1 MLKLVNIKKDYK
13 VANSKVRALKGVSLC
28 FRENEFVGILG
39 QSGCGKTTLLNII
52 GGLDHYTEGD
62 LVIDGKST
70 KDFSDRE
77 WDVYRNHR
85 IGFIFQSYNL
95 IPHQTV
101 LGNVELALTIA
112 GVSREERVARAKQA
126 LERVGLGAEMNKRPN
141 QLSGGQMQ
149 RVAIARA
156 LVNNPAILLADEPT
170 GALDSKTSVEVMDLI
185 REIAGERLVIM
196 VTHNPELAEEYA
208 TRIVRLKDGEI
219 ESDSNPYSEEE
230 EEKDRL
236 ESKTFGEPAPKSEE
250 KTVSA
255 ETPVGETPAEA
266 VPAATKAGKKR
277 KPRAKMGALTALAL
291 SFRNLLTKKGRTI
304 LTSIGG
310 SIGIISVCLVL
321 ALSNGFNHYI
331 KKTEEDMLSYY
342 PVQVTESAFDMA
354 SVMTSFTSPQNMPD
368 LEEIGDRVY
377 VDSFLT
383 GLANDMAIQNNVSPQ
398 YIDYVQKMN
407 GNWYAEI
414 MYGYGAGLV
423 NNLYMTVQTG
433 GFTAKNENTGEDVT
447 VPSVTKNLSLSQL
460 KADYIKDLRTYK
472 SDYASLTGFADFF
485 GNIVH
490 KMPGTSDFTSEK
502 YADYVLSQYDV
513 LDPDT
518 MHFPEN
524 ENEAVLVISPDR
536 AATDLTLAQLGLLN
550 EADFLSLFDKGK
562 NTATEEERQPLFI
575 DYDKIVGKDY
585 KLLYND
591 TVYLKETDPTALYP
605 FTYKD
610 SFKSKTPETP
620 DVEEEWN
627 SLTSE
632 DGINMKITAILSL
645 KEGLNYGCLQN
656 GLNITEAAIDRY
668 VQVNL
673 TSKIVD
679 WVKNHSNVKDDP
691 VFGAYVQDL
700 DMDIFRSPC
709 AASQFDNYYYS
720 ISQFVPSVSGTPLAN
735 LRVAE
740 EIETVVR
747 YLGGDDSYTSISIY
761 ARDFDGKEAMLAY
774 LDEWN
779 NMCERGETY
788 KLEGYDDL
796 VLGEGDKITYSD
808 TVGVL
813 MSMVQT
819 MLNAITYVLVA
830 FTAISLVVSSVMIG
844 IITYVSVV
852 ERVKEIGVLRS
863 LGASKQ
869 DIRNL
874 FNSETFMI
882 GLTAGVIGVVVSY
895 LLSFVINA
903 ILNPLTGIAG
913 LASLN
918 PVAALVMVAI
928 SVVLT
933 LISGLIPASA
943 AAKKDPV
950 IALRT
955 E

>member
-13 VANSKVRALKGVSLC
+13 VANTKVPALKGVSLC

-62 LVIDGKST
+62 LVIEGKST
-70 KDFSDRE
+70 KDFSDRD

-101 LGNVELALTIA
+101 LGNVELALNIA
-112 GVSREERVARAKQA
+112 GVSREERTERAKRA
-126 LERVGLGAEMNKRPN
+126 LERVGLGKELNKRPN

-170 GALDSKTSVEVMDLI
+170 GALDSKTSVEVMELI

-196 VTHNPELAEEYA
+196 VTHNPELAEQYA
-208 TRIVRLKDGEI
+208 SRIVRLKDGEV
-219 ESDSNPYSEEE
+219 ESDSNPYAEEE
-230 EEKDRL
+230 EETERL
-236 ESKTFGEPAPKSEE
+236 KKTAEEAPEEADAETDAPK
-250 KTVSA
+250 KRA
-255 ETPVGETPAEA
+255 
-266 VPAATKAGKKR
+266 KKQK
-277 KPRAKMGALTALAL
+277 KPRAKMGALAALAL

-342 PVQVTESAFDMA
+342 PVQITESAFDMA
-354 SVMTSFTSPQNMPD
+354 SVMTSFTSPKDMPD
-368 LEEIGDRVY
+368 LEQIGDRVY

-398 YIDYVQKMN
+398 YVDYVQKMN
-407 GNWYAEI
+407 PDWYAEI
-414 MYGYGAGLV
+414 QYGYGAGLV
-423 NNLYMTVQTG
+423 NNLYMTVATG
-433 GFTAKNENTGEDVT
+433 GFTVTNENTGLNEEL
-447 VPSVTKNLSLSQL
+447 PLSIKNISLSEL
-460 KADYIKDLRTYK
+460 KTEYIKDLRTYK
-472 SDYASLTGFADFF
+472 KEYASLTGFADFF

-490 KMPGTSDFTSEK
+490 KMPGTSDFTSQK
-502 YADYVLSQYDV
+502 YADYVLSQYDI
-513 LDPDT
+513 LNPET
-518 MHFPEN
+518 MHFPQN
-524 ENEAVLVISPDR
+524 ANEAVLVISPER
-536 AATDLTLAQLGLLN
+536 ASTDLTLAQLGLLN

-562 NTATEEERQPLFI
+562 PDATEEEKQPLFI
-575 DYDKIVGKDY
+575 EYDKILGKEY

-591 TVYLKETDPTALYP
+591 TVYLENNAPNEQYP
-605 FTYKD
+605 FEYKEKF
-610 SFKSKTPETP
+610 SSEP
-620 DVEEEWN
+620 DNDEWGE
-627 SLTSE
+627 LSE
-632 DGINMKITAILSL
+632 KDGINMKITAILSL
-645 KEGLNYGCLQN
+645 KEGLNYGCLKN
-656 GLNITEAAIDRY
+656 GLNITEAAVDQY
-668 VQVNL
+668 VQGNL
-673 TSKIVD
+673 DSKIVD
-679 WVKNHSNVKDDP
+679 WIKNSSNIKDDP
-691 VFGAYVQDL
+691 ILGSYMQDL
-700 DMDIFRSPC
+700 EMDIYRSPC
-709 AASQFDNYYYS
+709 NAAQFDSYYHA
-720 ISQFVPSVSGTPLAN
+720 ISQFLPSVSGTPLAN
-735 LRVAE
+735 LRVSG
-740 EIETVVR
+740 EIESVVR
-747 YLGGDDSYTSISIY
+747 YLGGDDSYTSISIF
-761 ARDFDGKEAMLAY
+761 ARDFDGKEEMLAY

-779 NMCERGETY
+779 NMCESGATY

-796 VLGEGDKITYSD
+796 VLGESDKITYSD

-882 GLTAGVIGVVVSY
+882 GLTAGVFGVVVSY
-895 LLSFVINA
+895 LLSFVVNA

-918 PVAALVMVAI
+918 PVAALVMICI
-928 SVVLT
+928 SVGLT
-933 LISGLIPASA
+933 
-943 AAKKDPV
+943 
-950 IALRT
+950 
-955 E
+955 